1 MSPSVPSQELLPAK
15 ESALQH
21 LLPDHDE
28 RRDELTAYFE
38 AKKKHQEEI
47 ARIREASEASQL
59 KSVLL
64 EERHY
69 EPEALAMLS
78 KLRTLQMRSP
88 YKAARVWFQ
97 LLVGGNALELDRNIE
112 APPPRAEEDG
122 PVFDRT
128 RTGTRQGGDRYGPQR
143 AALLRQAGENVTKTT
158 ISTSLVTEMLE
169 LTMKG
174 LPIQKPPGRP
184 SNVWRASE
192 EHVHRLVT
200 AEMQRAKEAGEEIG
214 HQEAAERNAQRIREG
229 ISPLRLIDGGR
240 SGEPVRQINLE
251 D

>member
-1 MSPSVPSQELLPAK
+1 MSPSLPATELLPAR
-15 ESALQH
+15 ESALAN

-28 RRDELTAYFE
+28 RRDELQTFFE
-38 AKKKHQEEI
+38 AQKRHREEV

-64 EERHY
+64 QERHY

-88 YKAARVWFQ
+88 FKAARVYFQ
-97 LLVGGNALELDRNIE
+97 LVVGANALGLDVNVE
-112 APPPRAEEDG
+112 PPPSQEEDDG

-128 RTGTRQGGDRYGPQR
+128 RTAARQGGSKYGPQG
-143 AALLRQAGENVTKTT
+143 AALLRQVGENVGKTT
-158 ISTSLVTEMLE
+158 ISTRLVAEMLE
-169 LTMKG
+169 LTQKG

-192 EHVHRLVT
+192 EHVRRLVAT
-200 AEMQRAKEAGEEIG
+200 EMERARSEGREIG
-214 HQEAAERNAQRIREG
+214 AQEAAERNAQLIREG
-229 ISPLRLIDGGR
+229 ISPLRLIEGGR
-240 SGEPVRQINLE
+240 GGDAPEINLE